1 MRAQPPTH
9 RPTWV
14 LVLSSVMLL
23 AGGYSLVAALLKV
36 RDPLVVLKVA
46 NSEGVES
53 DAEHKLNRQLAAAQ
67 AEAVRPHRAIVR
79 VEAAFEI
86 LLALFTLY
94 ATAAVLARDRHGR
107 KLTLTVGALGIAYQL
122 ATLPVYLS
130 LMRDYANLA
139 ADLLAQV
146 VIQSGGGKT
155 PATVAEVASRLRSAI
170 VGGPIV
176 VAAVSVAGSA
186 VLLAFFGGR
195 RGRVLYGI
203 EAPPAPKPGGLT

>member
-1 MRAQPPTH
+1 
-9 RPTWV
+9 
-14 LVLSSVMLL
+14 MLL
-23 AGGYSLVAALLKV
+23 AGGYALVAAMLKV
-36 RDPLVVLKVA
+36 RDPAVVLKVA
-46 NSEGVES
+46 NTDSAGSE
-53 DAEHKLNRQLAAAQ
+53 AEVQLNRQLAAAQ
-67 AEAVRPHRAIVR
+67 AAAVGPHRAMVR
-79 VEAAFEI
+79 AEAAFEI

-107 KLTLTVGALGIAYQL
+107 ALTLTVGGLGIAYQL

-130 LMRDYANLA
+130 LMRDYANLG

-155 PATVAEVASRLRSAI
+155 TATVAEVAARLRSAI

-176 VAAVSVAGSA
+176 VAAISVAGSA

-195 RGRVLYGI
+195 RGRILYGI
-203 EAPPAPKPGGLT
+203 EAPPAPKPGGWA